1 MSDEDLDVDSAGAD
15 PMQEPSEQ
23 NKIEAIATVVPVHA
37 VTAIKRKPG
46 RPRKVHPQATVEDLA
61 YHAEIAK
68 KRQSFI
74 EANPVVKAVAG
85 NQDSQEILQKV
96 KEEASRTAA
105 ALLFQRI
112 EEEKYGRDT
121 SQISSRHLAALRDV
135 AMLELEMKKMGTSL
149 LDLKSERFQKV
160 FRFLISIIKEV
171 AMEALPPEQANL
183 LFTRLVS
190 RLEGWEDQA
199 ESL

>member
-23 NKIEAIATVVPVHA
+23 KKIEAIATVVPVHA
-37 VTAIKRKPG
+37 VTTIKRKPG
-46 RPRKVHPQATVEDLA
+46 RPRKIQPQATVEDLA
-61 YHAEIAK
+61 YHAEIA
-68 KRQSFI
+68 RRRAEFV
-74 EANPVVKAVAG
+74 ETNPVVKAVISR
-85 NQDSQEILQKV
+85 QDAPEILQKV

-121 SQISSRHLAALRDV
+121 AQISSRHLAALRDV
-135 AMLELEMKKMGTSL
+135 AMLELEMKKLGATAI
-149 LDLKSERFQKV
+149 DLKSERFQRV
-160 FRFLISIIKEV
+160 FKFLISIIKEV
-171 AMEALPPEQANL
+171 AIEALPPEQANL

-190 RLEGWEDQA
+190 RLEGWEEQA